1 MKIPQIPFLKNCS
14 SYELIEEGFSND
26 IKWCVDH
33 TYLLRISPN
42 ASHERLEKQA
52 RLTNA
57 VHAIDARV
65 PYVYE
70 VGIFEDSIYTILDYL
85 KGENGE
91 VALQS
96 RSHHVQYHIGQQVG
110 RTLKNM
116 HSIPPP
122 DHYPSWDKLWSN
134 RVTRLTPRFEEIAN
148 QNVRLLR
155 VLSFVNEHIEL
166 LVGRPSSIQHYDFH
180 PGNIIIQGDQF
191 SGLIDMQ
198 KITYGD
204 PVNEFY
210 KMEYFNVPV
219 SVHYCRGV
227 LDGYHDNKPIPD
239 SFWALHRL
247 YAAIHIISAEVW
259 ANEVALNQQTKF
271 KEYTLFTLDQF
282 DDFKLLIPKWHT
294 ALNLV

>member
-1 MKIPQIPFLKNCS
+1 MEQTRS
-14 SYELIEEGFSND
+14 DTDGSY
-26 IKWCVDH
+26 
-33 TYLLRISPN
+33 
-42 ASHERLEKQA
+42 ERLEKQA

-65 PYVYE
+65 PYVHE
-70 VGIFEDSIYTILDYL
+70 MGIYEDSVYIILDYI

-96 RSHHVQYHIGQQVG
+96 QDNHIQYQIGQQVG
-110 RTLKNM
+110 EKLKNM
-116 HSIPPP
+116 HSIPAL
-122 DHYPSWDKLWSN
+122 DNYPSWDEHWSN
-134 RVTRLTPRFEEIAN
+134 RVARLTPRFKEIAN
-148 QNVRLLR
+148 QDERLQR
-155 VLSFVNEHIEL
+155 VLSFVEEHLQL

-191 SGLIDMQ
+191 TGLIDMQ

-204 PVNEFY
+204 PLNEFY

-227 LDGYHDNKPIPD
+227 LDGYHDNKPIPHT
-239 SFWALHRL
+239 FWALHKL

-259 ANEVALNQQTKF
+259 ANEIALNQQTKF
-271 KEYTLFTLDQF
+271 KKYTLFTLDQF
-282 DDFKLLIPKWHT
+282 DDFKLLIPKWYEE
-294 ALNLV
+294 